1 MSVNES
7 IHVQLIHAVN
17 RLVLL
22 IKKIEQEPCV
32 RLNYEDSFMVSK
44 ATELEQKAKT
54 NCKNL
59 GISIE
64 VP

>member
-1 MSVNES
+1 MVYSGQK
-7 IHVQLIHAVN
+7 VQYQLHLSS
-17 RLVLL
+17 RVLL